1 MREGRRDHEARSS
14 GAARGGSGAGMRA
27 EAPSRRDR
35 DDMAEEEGG
44 HKRRRGRTAAKSGAD
59 ADADGLAAGI
69 ENGDV
74 DASVPGGSEGV
85 PPQAVEEIA
94 GTAAVDCAEGADDE
108 GDAGL
113 RMKDEGVDDPA
124 SAPDD
129 ENGGAAHDTDGG
141 SAHDARVGTDA
152 GGNGADGPNVEGSS
166 DDKGGSD
173 GEKRERSEDRA
184 GGGASGGKEDAFD
197 GEAQATE
204 ATGVQEPSEGKG
216 GGVDADAEDGIEMRN
231 AEPAPE
237 GDPGVN
243 PVMNGSQEAL
253 LEPEAGDT
261 NIVDGTD
268 GDRKRSTHDVPNL
281 SKVSVF
287 AFSWDIDVV
296 CFGAHLVVR
305 SSPECVLTRL
315 FRSPRAQML
324 ADE

>member
-1 MREGRRDHEARSS
+1 M
-14 GAARGGSGAGMRA
+14 
-27 EAPSRRDR
+27 
-35 DDMAEEEGG
+35 
-44 HKRRRGRTAAKSGAD
+44 
-59 ADADGLAAGI
+59 
-69 ENGDV
+69 
-74 DASVPGGSEGV
+74 
-85 PPQAVEEIA
+85 
-94 GTAAVDCAEGADDE
+94 DCAEGADDE

-243 PVMNGSQEAL
+243 PVMN
-253 LEPEAGDT
+253 
-261 NIVDGTD
+261 
-268 GDRKRSTHDVPNL
+268 RR
-281 SKVSVF
+281 
-287 AFSWDIDVV
+287 
-296 CFGAHLVVR
+296 R
-305 SSPECVLTRL
+305 SSNLKRATRISWTAPTEIASG
-315 FRSPRAQML
+315 RHTTCQTSPR
-324 ADE
+324 